1 MMTIEY
7 INVLCKLKKKTKST
21 NSNDKKKKYY
31 KKLSKQ

>member
-7 INVLCKLKKKTKST
+7 INVLCKLKKKKESTK
-21 NSNDKKKKYY
+21 SNDKKKKYY

>member
-7 INVLCKLKKKTKST
+7 INVLCKLKKQKESTK
-21 NSNDKKKKYY
+21 SNDKKKKYY

>member
-7 INVLCKLKKKTKST
+7 INVLCKLKKKKEST

>member
-1 MMTIEY
+1 MITIEY
-7 INVLCKLKKKTKST
+7 INVLCKLKKKKEST